1 MTTYIDLIQIGYK
14 NIGKKGRKAVIKRYE
29 HEKSRPIMSDFSMF
43 YTGWHQL
50 SPIGY
55 LPMQKREKMVE
66 RMSVVVMAPVMVPRW
81 CMVSR
86 TSWAMKSPEMP
97 PASP

>member
-1 MTTYIDLIQIGYK
+1 M
-14 NIGKKGRKAVIKRYE
+14 KRYE

-55 LPMQKREKMVE
+55 LPMQKRAKIWWRRV
-66 RMSVVVMAPVMVPRW
+66 SVVTAPVTVPR
-81 CMVSR
+81 
-86 TSWAMKSPEMP
+86 
-97 PASP
+97 